1 MHLDTFAAGVKT
13 PFGRQRIT
21 DLMPMDFAILAFAQG
36 YIALAVMLL
45 ICVVMVAAFLGL
57 SYLLGPGRQGPVKSI
72 PYESG
77 VDPIGTA
84 RSRYHA
90 RFYLLAVLFLLFD
103 VELIFFYPFAVL
115 FHESRSGLF
124 LVEIFIFSAILL
136 VAFVYAW
143 RKKIFDWR

>member
-1 MHLDTFAAGVKT
+1 
-13 PFGRQRIT
+13 
-21 DLMPMDFAILAFAQG
+21 MDFTILASTQG
-36 YIALAVMLL
+36 YIALLLMLL
-45 ICVVMVAAFLGL
+45 IATALVGAILVI

-84 RSRYHA
+84 RSRFHA
-90 RFYLLAVLFLLFD
+90 RFYLPAVLFLLFD
-103 VELIFFYPFAVL
+103 VELIFFYPFAVK
-115 FHESRSGLF
+115 FYDNRSGLL

-143 RKKIFDWR
+143 QKKVFDWR

>member
-1 MHLDTFAAGVKT
+1 
-13 PFGRQRIT
+13 
-21 DLMPMDFAILAFAQG
+21 MDFTILASTQG
-36 YIALAVMLL
+36 YIALLLMLL
-45 ICVVMVAAFLGL
+45 IATALVGAILVI

-143 RKKIFDWR
+143 RKKVFDWR